1 MSLPN
6 RLSCL
11 MENEWNPRVVDHNLC
26 IFHFVL
32 YFFGIPIKN
41 QYIYNA
47 TDIAVSDSDN
57 FFLLPTSKIVLLVF
71 CLLEKPQN
79 LSFRKYQ

>member
-1 MSLPN
+1 M
-6 RLSCL
+6 
-11 MENEWNPRVVDHNLC
+11 DHNLC

-32 YFFGIPIKN
+32 YFFSIPIKN
-41 QYIYNA
+41 QYIYNV
-47 TDIAVSDSDN
+47 TDIAVSDNEN

-71 CLLEKPQN
+71 CHLEKPQN